1 MKKILL
7 AVALWLVSFTGFA
20 QNEVLVQSNDKGLY
34 VPHTVSPK
42 ENFYSIGRL
51 YAISPRDIAAF
62 NNVDMANGLNVG
74 QVINIPLNAT
84 NFSQE
89 KEGGTPVYYVVGEKE
104 GLYRVS
110 VKNNKV
116 LMANLRKW
124 NRLASDNI
132 STGQKL
138 IVGFIQS
145 TGVPATT
152 TNTTAVAATP
162 APQTQTQVQQPVTT
176 PPPATTQ
183 TPTRTETP
191 RQETTTAKQTTTPP
205 PVVNNRPAPAPQAE
219 RTVSVSG
226 SGYFKNQF
234 EAQSRNNSAGKDQT
248 ISGSIFKTT
257 SGWQDG
263 KYYALMDGVEPGTI
277 IRVVNPSNSKVVFAK
292 VLGEMSGI
300 RQNTGLDVR
309 ISNAAA
315 AALEISDQDKFVVRV
330 NY

>member
-1 MKKILL
+1 MKRTLL
-7 AVALWLVSFTGFA
+7 ALVLWLATFAAFA
-20 QNEVLVQSNDKGLY
+20 QNEVLVQSNDKGLF

-51 YAISPRDIAAF
+51 YAIAPKEIAAF
-62 NNVDMANGLNVG
+62 NGIDMANGLSVG
-74 QVINIPLNAT
+74 QVINVPLTAA
-84 NFSQE
+84 NFSQTTE
-89 KEGGTPVYYVVGEKE
+89 SGTPVYYVVGEKE

-116 LMANLRKW
+116 QMASLRKW
-124 NRLASDNI
+124 NKLTSDNI

-138 IVGFIQS
+138 IIGFLQT
-145 TGVPATT
+145 TGVPPSQ
-152 TNTTAVAATP
+152 NTAVAS
-162 APQTQTQVQQPVTT
+162 APVQH
-176 PPPATTQ
+176 
-183 TPTRTETP
+183 
-191 RQETTTAKQTTTPP
+191 
-205 PVVNNRPAPAPQAE
+205 PVVSPSAAPAAQKPEGQSADAVKQAPVNKPASAVISTKPKE
-219 RTVSVSG
+219 TSQPARQLNVSG
-226 SGYFKNQF
+226 SGYFKAQF
-234 EAQSRNNSAGKDQT
+234 EAQSRTQNAGKDLT
-248 ISGSIFKTT
+248 LSTGVFKTS

-277 IRVVNPSNSKVVFAK
+277 IRVLNPANNKVVFAK

-315 AALEISDQDKFVVRV
+315 AALDAGDAEKFVVRV